1 MLSIRGRDGS
11 LQGAGR
17 SAWSA
22 KEEDISWFA
31 HLLEIC
37 LFVPVAGLAGTAGSG
52 VIPYAIDQQVGREFA
67 IQAICL
73 AQFRL
78 KSRDFGSSLVKL
90 PLQIRLER
98 GASFPRYGTVLAIQP
113 LRPDIGKVFQDRRQ
127 MFPDVFLAFLGK
139 PPAELLGIDP
149 NDFSKF

>member
-37 LFVPVAGLAGTAGSG
+37 LFVPVAGLAGTAGKAS
-52 VIPYAIDQQVGREFA
+52 DQQVGREFA

-90 PLQIRLER
+90 PLQIRFGR
-98 GASFPRYGTVLAIQP
+98 GEPASRDMGPSSQYSHSGRTS
-113 LRPDIGKVFQDRRQ
+113 GKFSRIVGRCSQ
-127 MFPDVFLAFLGK
+127 MFFWL
-139 PPAELLGIDP
+139 
-149 NDFSKF
+149 FSVSHRLNF

>member
-52 VIPYAIDQQVGREFA
+52 VIPYAIDQQAGREFA
-67 IQAICL
+67 IQAVCL

-78 KSRDFGSSLVKL
+78 KSRDFGSNLVEL
-90 PLQIRLER
+90 PL
-98 GASFPRYGTVLAIQP
+98 
-113 LRPDIGKVFQDRRQ
+113 
-127 MFPDVFLAFLGK
+127 
-139 PPAELLGIDP
+139 
-149 NDFSKF
+149 

>member
-52 VIPYAIDQQVGREFA
+52 VIPYVIDQQAGREFA

-78 KSRDFGSSLVKL
+78 NSRDFGSSLVKL
-90 PLQIRLER
+90 PLQIRLGR
-98 GASFPRYGTVLAIQP
+98 GEPASRDMGPSSQYSHSGRTSRKFSRIVG
-113 LRPDIGKVFQDRRQ
+113 RCSQ
-127 MFPDVFLAFLGK
+127 MFFWL
-139 PPAELLGIDP
+139 
-149 NDFSKF
+149 FSVSHRLNFWG